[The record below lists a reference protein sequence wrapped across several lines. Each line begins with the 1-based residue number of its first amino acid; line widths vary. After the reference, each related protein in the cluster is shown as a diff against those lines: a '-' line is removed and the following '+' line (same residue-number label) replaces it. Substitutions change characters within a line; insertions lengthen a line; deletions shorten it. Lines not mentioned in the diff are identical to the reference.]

1 MATIF
6 SSTSAVDA
14 GPYPDDF
21 FDFVI
26 ASHILEDVR
35 DPIHVVKEMS
45 RVGKAGYVETP
56 SRMRESFAKTRFYWL
71 HRALGRVPDVG
82 YDHHRWFVEA
92 EGSHLRFTAKSF
104 LVVTRRKFHLT
115 RREFPKKFTTSQN
128 SLAVFWEGGVT
139 GEEVVLIERA
149 AREDDLARF
158 KATAASK
165 SRRGLPGRAVAAV
178 RQRVLRPPTET
189 RVSRPLRGPEGELL
203 RDLSTL
209 RSILS

>member
-1 MATIF
+1 MRCTRGNHLQFDIC
-6 SSTSAVDA
+6 S
-14 GPYPDDF
+14 GRWPYPDDF

-92 EGSHLRFTAKSF
+92 EGSHLRFTPKSF
-104 LVVTRRKFHLT
+104 LVVTRRRFHLT
-115 RREFPKKFTTSQN
+115 RREFPKKFTTAQN

-139 GEEVVLIERA
+139 AEEVVLIERA

-158 KATAASK
+158 RATAASK
-165 SRRGLPGRAVAAV
+165 SRA
-178 RQRVLRPPTET
+178 
-189 RVSRPLRGPEGELL
+189 S
-203 RDLSTL
+203 
-209 RSILS
+209 